1 MSSNLVQRDR
11 EVVWHPFTSLQDEN
25 PILPIVSAKGS
36 KLILEDGREILD
48 MVSSWWVNIH
58 GHGNERLAKILYN
71 QVMNTDHVIFAGF
84 THEPAVRISELLL
97 EELGETFSKVFFT
110 DNGSTSIE
118 VAIKMALQFW
128 ENSGQKRKKIL
139 ALEGAYHGDTF
150 GAMSL
155 AGKSPFFKAFN
166 DLFFDV
172 ISVPFPE
179 DGKED
184 ETIAF
189 FEKEADDNTALF
201 IYEPLLQGAA
211 GMRIYD
217 VYVLEK
223 LLKIAQKHH
232 IVTIADEVLTGFGRT
247 GTTFASQKMEIQ
259 PDIICLSKGITGGL
273 LALGVTCISK
283 RVVEAFQDSDPSKTL
298 YHGHS
303 YTGNPLS
310 CALAVESWS
319 MLKSDETQR
328 NIAMIQQEHQQAM
341 SLFCQHKKIKN
352 VKMIGTILAIE
363 VQQEEGTSYFNSLR
377 NILYQAFLQ
386 KNILMRPLGNVI
398 YIMPPYIISKE
409 ELTYV
414 YTTITEI
421 LDQI

>member
-1 MSSNLVQRDR
+1 MSSNLIQRDR
-11 EVVWHPFTSLQDEN
+11 EVVWHPFASLQDEN

-58 GHGNERLAKILYN
+58 GHGNERLAKVLYN
-71 QVMNTDHVIFAGF
+71 QVLNTDHVIFAGF
-84 THEPAVRISELLL
+84 THEPAVKISELLL
-97 EELGETFSKVFFT
+97 TELGSNFSKVFFT
-110 DNGSTSIE
+110 DNGSTAIE

-128 ENSGQKRKKIL
+128 ENNGKKRTKIL

-172 ISVPFPE
+172 ISVPFPVE
-179 DGKED
+179 GEEQ

-189 FEKEADDNTALF
+189 FEKQADENTALF

-211 GMRIYD
+211 GMRIYE
-217 VYVLEK
+217 VEVLNK
-223 LLKIAQKHH
+223 LLEMAQKHQ

-247 GTTFASQKMEIQ
+247 GTTFASQKMAIQ
-259 PDIICLSKGITGGL
+259 PDLICLSKGITGGL
-273 LALGVTCISK
+273 MALGVTCVSN
-283 RVVEAFQDSDPSKTL
+283 RVVEAFQNADPTKTL

-319 MLKSDETQR
+319 MLNSSETQSS
-328 NIAMIQQEHQQAM
+328 IEMIQLEHSRAL
-341 SLFCQHKKIKN
+341 SLFQEHKKIKT

-363 VQQEEGTSYFNSLR
+363 VKQDEVTSYFNSLR
-377 NILYQAFLQ
+377 NQLYQAFLQ

-398 YIMPPYIISKE
+398 YVMPPYIITKE

-414 YTTITEI
+414 YSTITEI
-421 LDQI
+421 LDQL